1 MFSSHRILLLFP
13 IGFALLPLLALGED
27 KEPDK
32 LKTEHFTGKVVRTDK
47 ASPNLALST
56 NDGKA
61 LPLIKDG
68 GSRMFFAD
76 PALLN
81 RPMRLTAAR
90 VDDSLRVMAVRS
102 LRNGKLHD
110 VYYWCDICAIRR
122 NEKMICECCGG
133 PMELT
138 EEPVEK

>member
-1 MFSSHRILLLFP
+1 
-13 IGFALLPLLALGED
+13 
-27 KEPDK
+27 
-32 LKTEHFTGKVVRTDK
+32 
-47 ASPNLALST
+47 
-56 NDGKA
+56 
-61 LPLIKDG
+61 
-68 GSRMFFAD
+68 
-76 PALLN
+76 
-81 RPMRLTAAR
+81 MRLTAAR